1 MVIPGG
7 GWRSGLK
14 VVVGMY
20 LPLRG
25 QSLPLYFYTQWGV
38 VWLPLMSYY
47 PGIKLLDIQWH
58 WCPSQK
64 HNIQV
69 WARQPHNRS
78 DDESGL
84 GTGIVFGESGQ
95 DVVWIPACR
104 SVQCVVTRRGWWR
117 WWHPATS
124 LIHRV
129 GCIGC
134 WCRCCKWGPSLNG
147 WLEEIV
153 FWSVTIGFGFHPRLT
168 SFWRISTSLALFTD
182 L

>member
-1 MVIPGG
+1 
-7 GWRSGLK
+7 
-14 VVVGMY
+14 MY

-47 PGIKLLDIQWH
+47 PGSKLLDTRWH

-84 GTGIVFGESGQ
+84 GTSIVFGESGQ

-124 LIHRV
+124 LIRRV

-153 FWSVTIGFGFHPRLT
+153 FWKSLEWDHWISSKTVQGWHPFGELPHHWHCLQICREDYRQRT
-168 SFWRISTSLALFTD
+168 WSE
-182 L
+182 